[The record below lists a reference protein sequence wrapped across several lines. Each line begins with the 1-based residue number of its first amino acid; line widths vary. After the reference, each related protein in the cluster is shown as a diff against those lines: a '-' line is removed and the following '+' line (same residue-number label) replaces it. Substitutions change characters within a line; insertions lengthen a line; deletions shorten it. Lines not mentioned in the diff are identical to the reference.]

1 MRRLTR
7 WQSGWTGREHEM
19 AYQIMAYFA
28 AIISFVLRWMG
39 NGEDAIYAMLIAI
52 FLLVLEIYDQQRK
65 R

>member
-1 MRRLTR
+1 
-7 WQSGWTGREHEM
+7 M